1 MIFYK
6 PYLGIAFV
14 IVSIPFEGRII
25 SDCTSIFPIE
35 IILAIL
41 VLVCVYKNIVG
52 RCNCFG
58 NTKLVFFY
66 LPFVFCLVFSS
77 LKTMELSLTIKEI
90 VRWLE
95 LIVIYFLTINLINE
109 KKKLRVILYTMALA
123 VVVVSISGSVSYLS
137 GAEISTAGRP
147 GVQSFFSNTN
157 SVAGYVNLIIPVLF
171 GMLVTSEFL
180 WERIALGVS
189 IVLSFM
195 AWFMTFSRTGWLSLI
210 VTMILLCF
218 LTKVKKRVFFL
229 LTIFTI
235 TFTVSVLSLGNKY
248 DFLAR
253 FKLQPTLSTLEHRAM
268 FFKVGFNLVKDNM
281 ISGIGIGNYHLLVK
295 EFTNENAYHLL
306 IKKFFKECT
315 VSFYGEFASLLS
327 ATNLHNLYLQVF
339 VETGLMGLIAFVFW
353 LVCIASYLV
362 SSLNTLVKIRNYWLF
377 VGLVGGVVVYLINN
391 LADVLVVHGIHLQW
405 GIILGLAVV
414 LTQLRESE
422 TCSKTV

>member
-1 MIFYK
+1 VIFYK

>member
-109 KKKLRVILYTMALA
+109 KKKLGVILYTMALA

>member
-1 MIFYK
+1 M
-6 PYLGIAFV
+6 
-14 IVSIPFEGRII
+14 
-25 SDCTSIFPIE
+25 
-35 IILAIL
+35 
-41 VLVCVYKNIVG
+41 
-52 RCNCFG
+52 
-58 NTKLVFFY
+58 
-66 LPFVFCLVFSS
+66 
-77 LKTMELSLTIKEI
+77 SLTIKEI

>member
-1 MIFYK
+1 
-6 PYLGIAFV
+6 
-14 IVSIPFEGRII
+14 
-25 SDCTSIFPIE
+25 
-35 IILAIL
+35 
-41 VLVCVYKNIVG
+41 
-52 RCNCFG
+52 
-58 NTKLVFFY
+58 
-66 LPFVFCLVFSS
+66 
-77 LKTMELSLTIKEI
+77 
-90 VRWLE
+90 
-95 LIVIYFLTINLINE
+95 
-109 KKKLRVILYTMALA
+109 
-123 VVVVSISGSVSYLS
+123 
-137 GAEISTAGRP
+137 
-147 GVQSFFSNTN
+147 
-157 SVAGYVNLIIPVLF
+157 
-171 GMLVTSEFL
+171 MLVTSEFL
-180 WERIALGVS
+180 WESIALGVS